1 MRLEIVQLPKPIHRA
16 VAYSLGF
23 RQGPAAPVRHA
34 FGFGFQSRGN
44 QCVSLLLSILG
55 LASPAGL
62 NLPERTDPGGAHA
75 LAPQGSGM
83 AIDVIGGS
91 NFQVLL
97 AGGRRQDQA
106 AAQGHLLRRAGRR
119 FPRSTCSRSSAAK
132 LTSGLILA
140 MRTHISYWPQY
151 VYLFMIHTIRPG
163 GPHERLLRT
172 P

>member
-1 MRLEIVQLPKPIHRA
+1 MRLEIVQLPKPIHGA

-44 QCVSLLLSILG
+44 QCVSLLLIILG

-83 AIDVIGGS
+83 AIDVIED
-91 NFQVLL
+91 
-97 AGGRRQDQA
+97 RK
-106 AAQGHLLRRAGRR
+106 
-119 FPRSTCSRSSAAK
+119 STRLNSS
-132 LTSGLILA
+132 
-140 MRTHISYWPQY
+140 
-151 VYLFMIHTIRPG
+151 HT
-163 GPHERLLRT
+163 
-172 P
+172 

>member
-44 QCVSLLLSILG
+44 QCVSLLLIILG

-75 LAPQGSGM
+75 LDRKSTRLN
-83 AIDVIGGS
+83 S
-91 NFQVLL
+91 S
-97 AGGRRQDQA
+97 
-106 AAQGHLLRRAGRR
+106 HLG
-119 FPRSTCSRSSAAK
+119 
-132 LTSGLILA
+132 
-140 MRTHISYWPQY
+140 ISYAVFCLKKKTRMRAPPHRAP
-151 VYLFMIHTIRPG
+151 LPRIIH
-163 GPHERLLRT
+163 
-172 P
+172 

>member
-75 LAPQGSGM
+75 PAPQ
-83 AIDVIGGS
+83 D
-91 NFQVLL
+91 
-97 AGGRRQDQA
+97 RK
-106 AAQGHLLRRAGRR
+106 
-119 FPRSTCSRSSAAK
+119 STRLNSSH
-132 LTSGLILA
+132 GY
-140 MRTHISYWPQY
+140 ISYA
-151 VYLFMIHTIRPG
+151 VFCLNKKT
-163 GPHERLLRT
+163 T
-172 P
+172 

>member
-1 MRLEIVQLPKPIHRA
+1 MRLEIVQLPKPIHGA

-44 QCVSLLLSILG
+44 QCVSLLLIILG

-83 AIDVIGGS
+83 AIDVIDGS
-91 NFQVLL
+91 NFQILL

-106 AAQGHLLRRAGRR
+106 AAQGHLLRRAGLRLPPDHLLQIIGGYAYKR
-119 FPRSTCSRSSAAK
+119 AVSCSEYYYI
-132 LTSGLILA
+132 ILA
-140 MRTHISYWPQY
+140 YNTK
-151 VYLFMIHTIRPG
+151 
-163 GPHERLLRT
+163 
-172 P
+172 